1 MAVATRRLPR
11 LITIPFSHYCE
22 RARWALDAAGI
33 AYEEESSAPLLHM
46 VNVALAPGKGKGAA
60 DKASSSLST
69 PLLVLPSGERLHDSG
84 VIARWAA
91 DHAEEGSV
99 PLFPEALRSEI
110 DSVEARLH
118 DGVGRS
124 ARSMAYWAIRSPD
137 LFYAVTVPML
147 PPSQRAVGTL
157 IMSTIKPLIFRSL
170 GITEKRAHRSAAKL
184 EEEFAWASGLL
195 ETRKYLAGDVFTAAD
210 ATLAS
215 LAAPVLLVTAAE
227 GNIAVP
233 SYPTVDRI
241 DPAWR
246 DAVLR
251 LRATPAGQHVLRMY
265 RDHRPALKR
274 AAEIDRP
281 ELLLGGAALLVGGA
295 ALFITAVVWAVSLL
309 VRPSL
314 L

>member
-1 MAVATRRLPR
+1 MAAATRRLPR

-46 VNVALAPGKGKGAA
+46 VNVALAGSGKGKA
-60 DKASSSLST
+60 DNASSSLST

-84 VIARWAA
+84 AIARWAA
-91 DHAEEGSV
+91 DHAAEGS
-99 PLFPEALRSEI
+99 PSLFPEALRTEI

-118 DGVGRS
+118 DGVGRA

-147 PPSQRAVGTL
+147 PPSQRAVGGL
-157 IMSTIKPLIFRSL
+157 IMGTIKPLIFRSL
-170 GITEKRAHRSAAKL
+170 GITEKRALRSAAKL

-195 ETRKYLAGDVFTAAD
+195 ETRKFLAGDVFTAAD
-210 ATLAS
+210 ATFAS
-215 LAAPVLLVTAAE
+215 LAAPVLLISAAE
-227 GNIAVP
+227 GNVAVP
-233 SYPTVDRI
+233 TYPSVKEI

-274 AAEIDRP
+274 TAEIDRP
-281 ELLLGGAALLVGGA
+281 ELLLGGAALLASGAVLAIA
-295 ALFITAVVWAVSLL
+295 ALVWAVSLL
-309 VRPSL
+309 GRPSL